1 MKCNYH
7 PKPLTKEE
15 QAEFKIPSNKSTLP
29 YIYRLQYEQR
39 NREVR
44 TEDFEELKQIAEEE
58 FGCTIINSTESKTFE
73 DIFGFGM
80 SNINENPEISLE
92 ESFNGGF

>member
-15 QAEFKIPSNKSTLP
+15 QVELKVISNKSTLP

-44 TEDFEELKQIAEEE
+44 TEDFED
-58 FGCTIINSTESKTFE
+58 N
-73 DIFGFGM
+73 D
-80 SNINENPEISLE
+80 
-92 ESFNGGF
+92 

>member
-1 MKCNYH
+1 MKCNYR

-44 TEDFEELKQIAEEE
+44 EEDNDK
-58 FGCTIINSTESKTFE
+58 
-73 DIFGFGM
+73 M
-80 SNINENPEISLE
+80 
-92 ESFNGGF
+92 